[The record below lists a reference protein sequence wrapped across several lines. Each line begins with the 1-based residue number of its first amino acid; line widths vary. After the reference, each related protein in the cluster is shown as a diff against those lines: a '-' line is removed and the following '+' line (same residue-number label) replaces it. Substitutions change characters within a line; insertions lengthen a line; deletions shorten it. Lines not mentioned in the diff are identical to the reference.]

1 MITSIAN
8 IATTL
13 KLKRFERGK
22 LKRGTEKNTIGL
34 ETIGCRG
41 ILTFQ
46 VLLNA
51 TMLKEKSN
59 RERKMNHYIKDL
71 KNIYL
76 VINGLF
82 SFIVS
87 LFTGKKNKAQIRN
100 LLGNYTLPITVAK
113 EAQEA

>member
-1 MITSIAN
+1 
-8 IATTL
+8 
-13 KLKRFERGK
+13 
-22 LKRGTEKNTIGL
+22 
-34 ETIGCRG
+34 
-41 ILTFQ
+41 
-46 VLLNA
+46 
-51 TMLKEKSN
+51 
-59 RERKMNHYIKDL
+59 MNHYIKDL